1 MTIEPDRLV
10 SAREDSSEAGLDR
23 ALRPER
29 LTDYVGQGPVKEQMS
44 IFIEAARQRGEALD
58 HTLIFGPPGLG
69 RDGAD
74 RAQLVGAGRQL
85 EPGR

>member
-1 MTIEPDRLV
+1 MSIEPDRLV

-44 IFIEAARQRGEALD
+44 IFIEAARQRGEARRLLRED
-58 HTLIFGPPGLG
+58 PPHHLLFS
-69 RDGAD
+69 R
-74 RAQLVGAGRQL
+74 RRLR
-85 EPGR
+85 